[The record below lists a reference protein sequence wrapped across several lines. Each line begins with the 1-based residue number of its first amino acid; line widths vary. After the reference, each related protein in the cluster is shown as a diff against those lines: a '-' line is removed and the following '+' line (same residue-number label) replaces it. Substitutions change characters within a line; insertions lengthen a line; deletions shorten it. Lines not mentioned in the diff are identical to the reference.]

1 MSACVVA
8 CKRRSNGASTWVGEE
23 VDGVTCH
30 EDIVHGAK
38 VKPLPILRMKVT
50 TRLVVRGRDREP
62 QPQS

>member
-38 VKPLPILRMKVT
+38 VEPLSILRMK
-50 TRLVVRGRDREP
+50 
-62 QPQS
+62 

>member
-8 CKRRSNGASTWVGEE
+8 CKLRSNGASTWAGEE
-23 VDGVTCH
+23 VDRGTCH

-38 VKPLPILRMKVT
+38 VKPLSILRMNVT